1 MRGMSVIAAAAI
13 GFGAVTAA
21 AAADSNGPSADQ
33 PTPLTAPPLSGTTS
47 SDLGRSGGVIAP
59 PADVD
64 PQMRR
69 MPPLQ
74 GSHAGGST
82 TGNARRRPIG
92 QTKIA
97 SSACRASALLIFCPD
112 RSSSPRG
119 EVRGTR

>member
-69 MPPLQ
+69 MPSPSCDHMPVVPPP
-74 GSHAGGST
+74 GTPGGDPSVK
-82 TGNARRRPIG
+82 P
-92 QTKIA
+92 K
-97 SSACRASALLIFCPD
+97 
-112 RSSSPRG
+112 
-119 EVRGTR
+119 